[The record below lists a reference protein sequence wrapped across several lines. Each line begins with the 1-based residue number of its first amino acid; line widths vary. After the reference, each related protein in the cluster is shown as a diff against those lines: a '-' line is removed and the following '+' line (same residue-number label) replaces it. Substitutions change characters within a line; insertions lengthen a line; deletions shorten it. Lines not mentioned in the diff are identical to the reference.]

1 MRLPGAALLLA
12 IGLTILWLAA
22 TGSLDKLANVWLYL
36 SGKVDITGAKSDL
49 TVQPASC
56 DPSKGVCDYSNVH
69 VQSLVNSIGSGSSLT
84 NPGGML

>member
-12 IGLTILWLAA
+12 IGLTVLWLAA

-49 TVQPASC
+49 TKPASC

-69 VQSLVNSIGSGSSLT
+69 TQSLVSTIGSGSSLT